1 MSLILFSKNIKNRG
15 ISSIHQKD
23 KNNKKERLNLLEDDS
38 NRNNNLQDIIDNVF
52 YDDFLKSL
60 NASKDK
66 IQNNSKEKSPLRTKK
81 DDKIKFNVDN
91 QFKNVQKIEPK
102 NKFRRSISATNCGRN
117 GHFFNIC
124 QLQYSKN
131 IHPRKKFKDDKSKNT
146 SIKEINENKFDE
158 IPIPTPFQNPIPNP
172 SQTKV
177 EDIDLNKNYENT
189 NNKKR
194 FFFCFSCL

>member
-15 ISSIHQKD
+15 ISSTHQKD

-66 IQNNSKEKSPLRTKK
+66 IQNNSKEKSPLKTKK

-102 NKFRRSISATNCGRN
+102 NKFRRSISATNCGQN
-117 GHFFNIC
+117 GHHFNIF
-124 QLQYSKN
+124 QLQYSKY
-131 IHPRKKFKDDKSKNT
+131 IHPRKKYKDDKSKT
-146 SIKEINENKFDE
+146 SSIKDSKENKLED
-158 IPIPTPFQNPIPNP
+158 NPIPNP
-172 SQTKV
+172 FQNPTANPNQTK
-177 EDIDLNKNYENT
+177 EENIDLNKNYENT
-189 NNKKR
+189 KNKKK